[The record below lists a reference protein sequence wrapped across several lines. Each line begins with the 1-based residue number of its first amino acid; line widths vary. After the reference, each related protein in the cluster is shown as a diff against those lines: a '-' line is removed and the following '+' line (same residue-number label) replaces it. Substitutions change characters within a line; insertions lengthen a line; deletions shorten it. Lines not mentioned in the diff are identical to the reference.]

1 MTFHENAGLGQV
13 DFDLPFLKFSLSFVA
28 GGCSER
34 PGAVKARSLRRQRT
48 LDGED
53 RSVTIPPGRKGTVA
67 SGFLV
72 FPLLPLLPRPNQPCR
87 HPSIRTLDERF
98 LFRSVPVGC
107 SRCSR
112 CCHLLVDLSSISRPK
127 LGQAINA
134 VTGTRRSGAVLQST
148 NLNYAAA
155 GNRSGL
161 RWRSGS

>member
-1 MTFHENAGLGQV
+1 V
-13 DFDLPFLKFSLSFVA
+13 
-28 GGCSER
+28 
-34 PGAVKARSLRRQRT
+34 RRQRT

-53 RSVTIPPGRKGTVA
+53 RSVTIPPGRKGRIA
-67 SGFLV
+67 RDLV

-87 HPSIRTLDERF
+87 HPSIRTLEERF
-98 LFRSVPVGC
+98 ASLGASWVFSLQPVLP
-107 SRCSR
+107 
-112 CCHLLVDLSSISRPK
+112 LLVDLSSISRRK

-134 VTGTRRSGAVLQST
+134 VTGTRRSGAVLPST